1 LLERGHVGDAV
12 RQSGAAVVEA
22 NEPGERRG
30 TTEHVGVVRLF
41 PLTLDVGDEAWDDDE
56 VERAVAHNL
65 ICNVNVTALGV
76 PSLWLV

>member
-1 LLERGHVGDAV
+1 
-12 RQSGAAVVEA
+12 
-22 NEPGERRG
+22 
-30 TTEHVGVVRLF
+30 VRLF